1 MRAMGDL
8 EKKVEEA
15 EQQLKQNFPPQKLRE
30 LTKLKYE
37 YNHIL
42 SQKVGFGLFRVRQKY
57 FESGDKAGKLLAR
70 YIKQQES
77 MATITAVQSE
87 GGALLTK
94 SADINQTFKKFYMKL
109 YTSSASDT
117 QDEIIKF
124 LEGLDLPTLNPD
136 QRDGLDAPVT
146 ASEILEVIRTLKVGK
161 APGPDG
167 LTAEFFKC
175 FPEEV
180 TPLLL
185 QMYNEAFS
193 LGTLPPTLCQALIT
207 LILKKGK
214 EPTDCKSYRPISLIS
229 LDIKILSKILANRL
243 NRVISTLIHPDQV
256 GFICNRFASDNIRRL
271 INVMWTVRNN
281 NSPIAAVSLDAEKA
295 FACVEWCYLFQML
308 ETLGFGQTFLKW
320 VKLLYNAPQAAVQ
333 TNGVASSY
341 FRLGRGTQ
349 QGSPLFA

>member
-15 EQQLKQNFPPQKLRE
+15 EQQLKQSFSPQKLRE

-42 SQKVGFGLFRVRQKY
+42 SQKVEFGLFRVRQKY

-256 GFICNRFASDNIRRL
+256 GFLCNRFASDNIRRL

-295 FACVEWCYLFQML
+295 FACVEWRYLFQML

>member
-42 SQKVGFGLFRVRQKY
+42 SQKVEFGLFRVRQKY

-167 LTAEFFKC
+167 LTTEFFKC

-281 NSPIAAVSLDAEKA
+281 NSPIVAVSLDTEKA
-295 FACVEWCYLFQML
+295 FDCVEWHYLFQML